1 MTAART
7 RVRIKGTG
15 LYVEQLG
22 RTASIEPAFDGASQ
36 GPRFR
41 NWTATT
47 SGVNA
52 LVGGSLTTLR
62 SRSRDT
68 ARKNPWARQGVETH
82 VANLV
87 GSGIKPLSRVKDEA
101 FREAQQEAWLDW
113 TDEADADGLTDY
125 YGLQAIGARALQES
139 GEFLIRFRSRRM
151 EDGLTV
157 PLQLQLL
164 EGDHLPIERTLTLDS
179 GNRVIQGV
187 EFNLIGQRVAYWIYR
202 QHPGDIQLTGLDNT
216 QLVRVPASEICH
228 VFKVMRPGQVR
239 GYPWLATV
247 LTRVREMLE
256 YEDAELVRKK
266 FAAMITAFLTTSG
279 DAPEEVLNAKLEV
292 IKSGEPGV
300 AGGVMEPGTT
310 QILQPGEDIRFSES
324 PEVGQTYDVFM
335 KTNLRAIA
343 AGMGLT
349 YEQLTGDLSNVNFSS
364 IRAGLNEFQ
373 RRCTAD
379 QEQTLVFQMCRPV
392 WNRWNREAVLAGVLD
407 APGFALNPRPWL
419 RVEHIAQG
427 WRYVNPKD
435 EVDADIKAIRGGL
448 NSRRRVVSGFGVD
461 VEVLDREIAEDS
473 KRADNLGLVLD
484 SDPRKTKAAGSSM
497 APMPGSDPGPGSDQ
511 KPAGGKQQEAA

>member
-1 MTAART
+1 MTTART

-15 LYVEQLG
+15 IYVEQMAKA
-22 RTASIEPAFDGASQ
+22 ASAEPAFDGASRGQ
-36 GPRFR
+36 RFR
-41 NWTATT
+41 NWMAST
-47 SGVNA
+47 SGINA
-52 LVGGSLTTLR
+52 LVGGSLSTLR
-62 SRSRDT
+62 ARSRDT

-87 GSGIKPLSRVKDEA
+87 GSGIKPLSRVVDETY
-101 FREAQQEAWLDW
+101 RVAQQEAWLDW

-125 YGLQAIGARALQES
+125 YGLQSLGARALQES
-139 GEFLIRFRSRRM
+139 GEFLVRFRARRM
-151 EDGLTV
+151 DDGLTV
-157 PLQLQLL
+157 PLQLQFL
-164 EGDHLPIERTLTLDS
+164 EGDHLPIEKTETLAN

-187 EFNLIGQRVAYWIYR
+187 EFNGIGQRVAYWLYR
-202 QHPGDIQLTGLDNT
+202 RHPGDIHLTGIDNT
-216 QLVRVPASEICH
+216 QLVRVPAVEVLH
-228 VFKVMRPGQVR
+228 VFKPMRPGQVR
-239 GYPWLATV
+239 GYPWISSV
-247 LTRVREMLE
+247 LVRTREMQE

-266 FAAMITAFLTTSG
+266 FAAMITAFLTTSL
-279 DAPEEVLNAKLEV
+279 DAPEEVLSAKAANLQTPEA
-292 IKSGEPGV
+292 GV
-300 AGGVMEPGTT
+300 AAGVLEPGTT
-310 QILQPGEDIRFSES
+310 QVLQPGEDMKFTAS

-392 WNRWNREAVLAGVLD
+392 WSRWNREAVLAGVLN

-435 EVDADIKAIRGGL
+435 EVEADIKAIRAGL
-448 NSRRRVVSGFGVD
+448 NSRRRVVSGGGTD
-461 VEVLDREIAEDS
+461 VEVLDREIAEDN
-473 KRADNLGLVLD
+473 KRADGLGLILD
-484 SDPRKTKAAGSSM
+484 SDPRKTQTAG
-497 APMPGSDPGPGSDQ
+497 APGQ
-511 KPAGGKQQEAA
+511 KPEPQKEAA